1 MLVGFS
7 NPKLICFDFSN
18 VLEMNSMQ
26 KKARDYLASVYNEH
40 EKAAQHLETQRK
52 EFEERERYLDK
63 CQSLNKTE
71 LRKLKW
77 QKQKVTFNIILY
89 YYLLFLIK
97 VCVAM
102 IREIF

>member
-40 EKAAQHLETQRK
+40 EKAAQHLEAQRK

-77 QKQKVTFNIILY
+77 QKQKVIVQHHFV
-89 YYLLFLIK
+89 LLPSFFDKSL
-97 VCVAM
+97 CCNDS
-102 IREIF
+102 

>member
-1 MLVGFS
+1 MFTCLRVCLLGLAIRNLFV
-7 NPKLICFDFSN
+7 LTFSN
-18 VLEMNSMQ
+18 VVEMSSMQ

-40 EKAAQHLETQRK
+40 EKAAQHLEAQRK

-77 QKQKVTFNIILY
+77 QKQKVTFNIICTIT
-89 YYLLFLIK
+89 F
-97 VCVAM
+97 
-102 IREIF
+102 FF